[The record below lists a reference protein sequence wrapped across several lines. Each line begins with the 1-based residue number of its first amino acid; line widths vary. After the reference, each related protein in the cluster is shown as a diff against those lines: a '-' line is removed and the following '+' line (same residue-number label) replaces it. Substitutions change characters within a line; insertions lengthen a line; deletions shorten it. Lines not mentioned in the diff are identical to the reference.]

1 MTAEPKTEWVRKLS
15 SGQDVVIS
23 IRENGSA
30 DLNIELAEGPSSVLT
45 IRVRLEEFLPFIA
58 STARSIA
65 AQSGL
70 EVAYQWLLGDR
81 MQTFKVSPA
90 GRVESISEFA
100 TDRFKAFIRAL

>member
-1 MTAEPKTEWVRKLS
+1 MTAEPKTEYVRKLS

-23 IRENGSA
+23 IRDCGSV
-30 DLNIELAEGPSSVLT
+30 DMNIELAEGPSSVLT
-45 IRVRLEEFLPFIA
+45 IRVRLEEFLPFVA

-65 AQSGL
+65 SESGL
-70 EVAYQWLLGDR
+70 EVAYQWLLGER

-90 GRVESISEFA
+90 GRVEAISEYS